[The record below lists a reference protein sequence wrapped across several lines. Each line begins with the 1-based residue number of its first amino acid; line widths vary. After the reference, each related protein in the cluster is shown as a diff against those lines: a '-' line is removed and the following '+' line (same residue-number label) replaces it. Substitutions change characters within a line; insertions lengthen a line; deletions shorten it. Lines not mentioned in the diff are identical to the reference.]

1 MERDYNLGEYLD
13 NLIYPDGTTLLI
25 LWFWFDLMNADSFLI
40 LIHPTMIVILACN
53 FLAKI
58 QFDGDEKQVYLVL
71 ELSSKSYK
79 KLQKLGH
86 I

>member
-1 MERDYNLGEYLD
+1 
-13 NLIYPDGTTLLI
+13 
-25 LWFWFDLMNADSFLI
+25 MNVDSFLI
-40 LIHPTMIVILACN
+40 LIHPTMIEILACN